1 MELLYTGS
9 APGQAGEIEISGQR
23 FRRGEVY
30 TVDEEF
36 GEVLLAK
43 GGFYPIPIANV
54 FEDEP
59 VLSFEE
65 EEAELNEAAML
76 DAAADCE
83 A

>member
-1 MELLYTGS
+1 
-9 APGQAGEIEISGQR
+9 
-23 FRRGEVY
+23 V
-30 TVDEEF
+30 EF

-65 EEAELNEAAML
+65 EEAELNEAAMV